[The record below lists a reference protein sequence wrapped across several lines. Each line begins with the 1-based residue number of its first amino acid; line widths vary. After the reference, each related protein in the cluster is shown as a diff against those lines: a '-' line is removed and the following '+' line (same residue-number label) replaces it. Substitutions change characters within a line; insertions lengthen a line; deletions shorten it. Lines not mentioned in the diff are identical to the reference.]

1 MSEICTIAFDFGGQ
15 TQAIRMH
22 ACGGRDQVVHQALRA
37 GWRSY
42 EAPMP
47 LVLSRLIASRPT
59 AFLDIGAN
67 TGFYSLLAARAGAAV
82 VRAYEPVPAI
92 ADLVQV
98 NCEQTFGADASAVQL
113 YRLALSDRCGEAT
126 LFLPDQGHGLV
137 ETSASLNPE
146 FRAVHSGS
154 LTVRLSTLDQHLA
167 DEPLPED
174 LALLIKLDVESL
186 EPQVL
191 QGAAQTIE
199 QRRPAIVVEI
209 LPGSDL
215 DFYGRWL
222 QTHRY
227 RHYHLLPPNQIVP
240 ADAISPSLQHR
251 DHLLLPEEFALPF

>member
-1 MSEICTIAFDFGGQ
+1 
-15 TQAIRMH
+15 MH
-22 ACGGRDQVVHQALRA
+22 ACGGRDQVVRQALAA

-47 LVLSRLIASRPT
+47 LVLSQLIAARPT
-59 AFLDIGAN
+59 ALFDIGAN

-82 VRAYEPVPAI
+82 VRAYEPVPPI
-92 ADLVQV
+92 ADLLLH
-98 NCEQTFGADASAVQL
+98 NCEQTFGVGAGAGTGPVTL
-113 YRLALSDRCGEAT
+113 HRLALSDRCGEAT

-154 LTVRLSTLDQHLA
+154 LVVPLSTLDQHLA
-167 DEPLPED
+167 DVPLDEG
-174 LALLIKLDVESL
+174 LTLVLKIDVESL

-191 QGAAQTIE
+191 QGAEQTIAR
-199 QRRPAIVVEI
+199 RRPAVLIEI

-215 DFYGRWL
+215 GFYEHWL

-227 RHYHLLPPNQIVP
+227 RHYQLLPPNQIVP
-240 ADAISPSLQHR
+240 SAAISPSLQHR
-251 DHLLLPEEFALPF
+251 DHLLLPEEFRLPF

>member
-47 LVLSRLIASRPT
+47 LVLSRLIAGRPT
-59 AFLDIGAN
+59 AFL
-67 TGFYSLLAARAGAAV
+67 
-82 VRAYEPVPAI
+82 
-92 ADLVQV
+92 
-98 NCEQTFGADASAVQL
+98 TFGADASAVQL

-167 DEPLPED
+167 DEPLAED

-227 RHYHLLPPNQIVP
+227 RHYQLLPPNQIVP